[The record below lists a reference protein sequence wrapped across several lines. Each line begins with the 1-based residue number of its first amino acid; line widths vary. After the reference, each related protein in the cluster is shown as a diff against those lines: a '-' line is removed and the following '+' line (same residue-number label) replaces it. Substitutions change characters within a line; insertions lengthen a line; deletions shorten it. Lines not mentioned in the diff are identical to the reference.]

1 MKASLNCLL
10 LGLIGF
16 LLLATPR
23 ASARLE
29 VSGSVTISA
38 AADFHVPL
46 APHGAWVE
54 VDTYGR
60 CWRPSGI
67 AVTWR
72 PYCHGEW
79 VWTDHGWYWESDEP
93 WAWATYHYGRW
104 VYHPRHYWVWVP
116 GTEWA
121 PAWVSW
127 RSGGGYVGWAPLPP
141 TRLTVSFGFRHPEFV
156 FVQSARFHQPI
167 RHNTVIVNNT
177 TIINK
182 TKIVS
187 REPVR
192 ETRTVEGSRKEVYV
206 NKGPQ
211 PDELEKATGRK
222 AQALPIQQVAA
233 RAAVP
238 ESVKTKPANPA
249 KSADKEKPARTK
261 TPDKKDPPAPKP
273 NPPKDKDPVTPEIPK
288 PKPPPERPAPP
299 TPDQPKPVPP
309 PELPKPPVNPEQPK
323 FKPVP
328 ELPKPRPAPGSP
340 DRPSVQDVTPGQG
353 KVVPSK
359 PGPSGKASGPAQK
372 SKPPKTSKQPKGE
385 KGKGKD

>member
-1 MKASLNCLL
+1 MKAVNNSLL

-16 LLLATPR
+16 LFLVTPR

-46 APHGAWVE
+46 APHGGWVE

-104 VYHPRHYWVWVP
+104 VYHPRHHWVWVP

-141 TRLTVSFGFRHPEFV
+141 SRLTVSFGFRHPEFV
-156 FVQSARFHQPI
+156 FIQSARFHQPV
-167 RHNTVIVNNT
+167 RPDTVIVNNT

-187 REPVR
+187 QEPVR

-211 PDELEKATGRK
+211 PDEVEKATGRK
-222 AQALPIQQVAA
+222 AQPLPIQQVAA
-233 RAAVP
+233 KTTVP
-238 ESVKTKPANPA
+238 DSVKTRSANPA
-249 KSADKEKPARTK
+249 KSADQEKPARTK
-261 TPDKKDPPAPKP
+261 APDKKDPPEPKP
-273 NPPKDKDPVTPEIPK
+273 NPPKDPVTPENPK

-309 PELPKPPVNPEQPK
+309 PELPKPVPPTPEIPK
-323 FKPVP
+323 
-328 ELPKPRPAPGSP
+328 RSPGSP
-340 DRPSVQDVTPGQG
+340 DRPSVEEVRPGKDKVTPAKPGPDVKPSAPSKKG
-353 KVVPSK
+353 SPSK
-359 PGPSGKASGPAQK
+359 P
-372 SKPPKTSKQPKGE
+372 SKPPKGE
-385 KGKGKD
+385 KGKGKNG

>member
-1 MKASLNCLL
+1 MYMKAVKHCLV

-16 LLLATPR
+16 LFLATPR
-23 ASARLE
+23 AFARLE
-29 VSGSVTISA
+29 VHGSVTISA
-38 AADFHVPL
+38 AADFHIPL

-60 CWRPSGI
+60 CWRPAGI

-104 VYHPRHYWVWVP
+104 VYHPRHHWVWVP

-141 TRLTVSFGFRHPEFV
+141 ARLTVSFGFRHPEFV
-156 FVQSARFHQPI
+156 FVQSARFHHPV

-187 REPVR
+187 QEPVR
-192 ETRTVEGSRKEVYV
+192 ETRTVAGSRKEVYV

-211 PDELEKATGRK
+211 SDEMEKATGRK
-222 AQALPIQQVAA
+222 AQPLPIHQVAA
-233 RAAVP
+233 KTAVP
-238 ESVKTKPANPA
+238 EGMKNR
-249 KSADKEKPARTK
+249 SADQAKPSPTK
-261 TPDKKDPPAPKP
+261 APDRQDPPEPKP
-273 NPPKDKDPVTPEIPK
+273 NPPKDPVTPEIPK
-288 PKPPPERPAPP
+288 PKPPPKQPVPP
-299 TPDQPKPVPP
+299 SPDKPKPVPP
-309 PELPKPPVNPEQPK
+309 PEV
-323 FKPVP
+323 
-328 ELPKPRPAPGSP
+328 PKPRPPVE
-340 DRPSVQDVTPGQG
+340 DVRPSQDKVTPA
-353 KVVPSK
+353 KPDHNVRPSK
-359 PGPSGKASGPAQK
+359 PEGKPSGPPHKGSP
-372 SKPPKTSKQPKGE
+372 SKTPKPPKGE
-385 KGKGKD
+385 KGKGKN